1 MMIQTDWK
9 YSLPFLNA
17 AYQRLAQHSDQNS
30 ALLQKLDK
38 RIQLLKTIHKCS
50 DEVAALLENEEFR
63 SVWDEMSP
71 RLLQQFFKEIF
82 AAEEAVKISVNVMTY
97 NEERC
102 IERCLA
108 SVRALA
114 DEIIVLDTGST
125 DRTVEIVQ
133 HHFPEAKIFQTKWQ
147 EDFSQARNLMVQYS
161 THDWIVQIDA
171 DEYLVDPP
179 LDLKALIQM
188 FQHCP
193 IQPLVISPTI
203 VNHDH
208 SEFQHSKRIFNKRS
222 GLTYFGLIHEELRYD
237 IEKRGTDLY
246 HVMTELKLFHDG
258 YTPEVVQEKDKF
270 SRNKALLERMIQV
283 EPTNIRWYYFLAREK
298 FYLDEPLD
306 EIIQLVNEGI
316 RHKDVSPDLDHFHL
330 ACLILLATIYDRMG
344 DAVQLKKVVEEIKTH
359 YPYCIDALYY
369 ELSTTFER
377 NTQELYVQSEQVLQN
392 LLTIDD
398 PLSFIHSQGF
408 HLYKLLGL
416 IFFYRGDYKLAFKL
430 FSKISDPE
438 ELSEIIEQM
447 SLLRDEIDQFLATV
461 KNHSP
466 ATL

>member
-1 MMIQTDWK
+1 MIQTDWK
-9 YSLPFLNA
+9 YSLPFLTA
-17 AYQRLAQHSDQNS
+17 AYHRLTQQPERDSS
-30 ALLQKLDK
+30 ILQKLDK

-50 DEVAALLENEEFR
+50 DEIAALLENEAFR
-63 SVWDEMSP
+63 SVWDELHP
-71 RLLQQFFKEIF
+71 HLLHQFLQEIF

-102 IERCLA
+102 IKRCLA
-108 SVRALA
+108 SVRELA

-125 DRTVEIVQ
+125 GQTVEIVQ
-133 HHFPEAKIFQTKWQ
+133 HHFPEAKIYRTKWQ
-147 EDFSQARNLMVQYS
+147 EDFSQARNMMVEYS
-161 THDWIVQIDA
+161 TYDWIFQIDA
-171 DEYLVDPP
+171 DEYLLDSP
-179 LDLKALIQM
+179 LDLKTLIQI
-188 FQHCP
+188 FHHCP
-193 IQPLVISPTI
+193 IQPLVISPII

-222 GLTYFGLIHEELRYD
+222 GLTYFGLIHEELRHD
-237 IEKRGTDLY
+237 IQKRGTDLY

-258 YTPEVVQEKDKF
+258 YTPEVVQAKDKF

-306 EIIQLVNEGI
+306 EIIQLISEGI

-330 ACLILLATIYDRMG
+330 ACLILLATIYKQRG
-344 DAVQLKKVVEEIKTH
+344 DVIQLHRVVEEIKAQ

-369 ELSTTFER
+369 ELYTTFER
-377 NTQELYVQSEQVLQN
+377 NTQELYAQSEQVLQS
-392 LLTIDD
+392 LLAIED

-416 IFFYRGDYKLAFKL
+416 IFFYRGDYTLAFKL

-438 ELSEIIEQM
+438 ELSEIKEQM
-447 SLLRDEIDQFLATV
+447 TLLRDEIDQFLA
-461 KNHSP
+461 KDQ
-466 ATL
+466 